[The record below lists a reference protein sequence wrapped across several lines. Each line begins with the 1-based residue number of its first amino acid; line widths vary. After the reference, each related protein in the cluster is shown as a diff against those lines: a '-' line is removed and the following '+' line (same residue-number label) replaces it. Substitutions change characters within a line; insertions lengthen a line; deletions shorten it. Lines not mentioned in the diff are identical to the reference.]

1 MVLVVHASVSA
12 TDLKGF
18 IDFARG
24 LPQGIEYATSGI
36 GSLGHLTTELF
47 AQKAGLKLTHVP
59 YKGSAP
65 AVMAVLWGGGR
76 EYMSANND
84 ALPPRPNSR
93 QSPSLCGSPAPAP
106 PPPPTARPP
115 APAPAPHH

>member
-65 AVMAVLWGGGR
+65 AVMAVVGGGGR
-76 EYMSANND
+76 RGILTKHADLD
-84 ALPPRPNSR
+84 AAQKTGARHL
-93 QSPSLCGSPAPAP
+93 LGGSAP
-106 PPPPTARPP
+106 PSS
-115 APAPAPHH
+115 